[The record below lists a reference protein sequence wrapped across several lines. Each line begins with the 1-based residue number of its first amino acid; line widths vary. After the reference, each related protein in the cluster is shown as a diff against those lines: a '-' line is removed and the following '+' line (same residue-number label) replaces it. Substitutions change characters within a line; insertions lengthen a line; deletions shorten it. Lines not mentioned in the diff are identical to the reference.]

1 MDNGNKNST
10 LGASKLAKIVLNYVA
25 RVYADR
31 TGFPA
36 FQTIDY
42 LNISEEKALRKL
54 TQMLDTVKLSQ
65 NQLICS
71 SIVSSNWPVTGSCQ
85 MWN

>member
-1 MDNGNKNST
+1 MKIWEDGNGDEMDNGNKNST
-10 LGASKLAKIVLNYVA
+10 LEASALAKIVLNYVA

-42 LNISEEKALRKL
+42 SNISEEKALKKL
-54 TQMLDTVKLSQ
+54 TQMLDTVKF
-65 NQLICS
+65 
-71 SIVSSNWPVTGSCQ
+71 
-85 MWN
+85 